1 MSIMR
6 YVILMISPRYYYNN
20 CSKKKKK
27 KYKNSLPN
35 FTNSC
40 RVIRSIENPALTL
53 RTRRT
58 FFDRSPLPSSILLVV
73 LKTAFFCRGTYRWC
87 FFSLCLFL
95 SRIDDR
101 GENRP
106 RSERPVDKVYR
117 APVFSVEVNKV
128 PWKEFSART
137 SNNFLEGNDTDIYLD
152 V

>member
-35 FTNSC
+35 FINSC
-40 RVIRSIENPALTL
+40 RVIRSIENPALTE
-53 RTRRT
+53 RGG
-58 FFDRSPLPSSILLVV
+58 RSSTGPPSILLVV
-73 LKTAFFCRGTYRWC
+73 LKTVFFCRGTYRWC